1 MNCNIRIAVL
11 GAASGFLLILPFPL
25 PELEIAVWI
34 SLVPLL
40 IATVHSDARGSF
52 LAGYLCGV
60 IRTSCSLF
68 WIHAYHPLALPLVV
82 LALSFYP
89 AIFCL
94 GLNLILR
101 SSRSK
106 KNLAAMIWTAPLLWT
121 SLEYAGS
128 IGFLGFPWSSLGYS
142 QYRQIPI
149 IQIAEFTGV
158 FGVSFLI
165 VLVNSGIAFCLLS
178 LKKPFRKQLLRCAG
192 AIAVVS
198 AVLATCILWGRVES
212 KKIGHGG
219 VHAGKAEKTPSFLR
233 VALIQGNTGVD
244 SNWHEDS
251 YDIIKRLTELSFA
264 AGSMKPKLIIW
275 PETAISENLLT
286 SFILDS
292 EVKKGI
298 SRVGKETGAY
308 LLTGALHES
317 GGKAYNSAFLI
328 SPSCEIVNRYNKI
341 HLVPVGEYFPFLKH
355 SRLMKYLLKDAGDF
369 TPGTRFTIFKIPG
382 KPEFSVL
389 ICFEGIFGNLTRKFV
404 KKGAS
409 FLINITN
416 DVWSCSRTSHYQ
428 HASMAVFRA
437 VENRVYFVRAGN
449 SGVSRIINPCGR
461 IEGNLCAYRRG
472 FLTGVVYKRAKT
484 TFYTLYGDIF
494 SMLVLGITFLVVIA
508 RCFL

>member
-1 MNCNIRIAVL
+1 MNSNVRIAVL
-11 GAASGFLLILPFPL
+11 GAVSGFLLILPFPL
-25 PELEIAVWI
+25 PELEIAAWV

-40 IATVHSDARGSF
+40 IAAAGSGTRNSF

-60 IRTSCSLF
+60 IRISGSLF
-68 WIHAYHPLALPLVV
+68 WIHVYHPLALPFVV
-82 LALSFYP
+82 FVLSFYP

-94 GLNLILR
+94 GMNLIL
-101 SSRSK
+101 SRSK
-106 KNLAAMIWTAPLLWT
+106 KNLTAMIWTAPLLWT

-192 AIAVVS
+192 AAVVVCT
-198 AVLATCILWGRVES
+198 VLAGCILWGRS
-212 KKIGHGG
+212 AAKKAEYSSI
-219 VHAGKAEKTPSFLR
+219 HAGKTEKTPSFLHT
-233 VALIQGNTGVD
+233 ALIQGNTGVD
-244 SNWHEDS
+244 SIWQKDS

-264 AGSMKPKLIIW
+264 AGTMKPGLIIW

-286 SFILDS
+286 SFAFDS

-308 LLTGALHES
+308 LLTGALYEA
-317 GGKAYNSAFLI
+317 GGKTYNSAFLI
-328 SPSCEIVNRYNKI
+328 SPSCEIVNRYDKI
-341 HLVPVGEYFPFLKH
+341 HLVPIGEYFPFLKH
-355 SRLMKYLLKDAGDF
+355 SRFMKYLLKDAGDF
-369 TPGTRFTIFKIPG
+369 TPGTRFTVFKIPG

-409 FLINITN
+409 FLVNITN
-416 DVWSCSRTSHYQ
+416 DVWSCSRASHYQ

-461 IEGNLCAYRRG
+461 IEGNLCAYSRG
-472 FLTGVVYKRAKT
+472 FLAGVVYKRVKT
-484 TFYTLYGDIF
+484 TFYTMHGDIF
-494 SMLVLGITFLVVIA
+494 SILVLGITFLVVIA
-508 RCFL
+508 RFIFS